1 MKKEPKKTAE
11 ILNTSEN
18 EVNQADKPL
27 QRKSIDELKEIARLR
42 RIKNSD
48 KLKKE
53 GLITSL
59 LRSESSNAER
69 NYMKHFNNNNNN
81 NDNNDDTYND
91 KIREKIS

>member
-1 MKKEPKKTAE
+1 MLKSWK
-11 ILNTSEN
+11 
-18 EVNQADKPL
+18 
-27 QRKSIDELKEIARLR
+27 KSIDELKEIARLR

-59 LRSESSNAER
+59 LRSENSNAER

-81 NDNNDDTYND
+81 NDNNDDTYDD
-91 KIREKIS
+91 KIRDKISELQWYFRKA

>member
-59 LRSESSNAER
+59 LRSENSNAER